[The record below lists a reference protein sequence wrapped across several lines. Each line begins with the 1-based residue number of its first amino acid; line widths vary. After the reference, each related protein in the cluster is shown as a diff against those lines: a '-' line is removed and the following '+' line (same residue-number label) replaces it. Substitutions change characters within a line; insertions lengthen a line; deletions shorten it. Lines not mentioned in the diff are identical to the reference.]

1 MDIPEPFVGIIQM
14 QYKASTLSNTEE
26 LTNFFNACFK
36 ELIRV
41 LNIHNYQVRAA
52 KTGKM
57 FEYAFWY
64 LIKQKYDFNMERD
77 VELKRA
83 CMSRGGKLD
92 FGVFKKG
99 ETPSENTVICG
110 IEAKGSEPNSSK
122 RPALVRTDTI
132 KKAIANAYLFKKIYP
147 KLPFF
152 IVTNVLPKSGNSKCM
167 MNVAENDIVS
177 KFIDVT
183 NAQDLRQFVDTIKGL
198 Q

>member
-41 LNIHNYQVRAA
+41 LNIHNYQARAA

-57 FEYAFWY
+57 F
-64 LIKQKYDFNMERD
+64 
-77 VELKRA
+77 
-83 CMSRGGKLD
+83 D

-99 ETPSENTVICG
+99 KTPSEDTVICG
-110 IEAKGSEPNSSK
+110 IEAKGSDPNSSK

-132 KKAIANAYLFKKIYP
+132 KKAIANAYLFKKIHP

>member
-1 MDIPEPFVGIIQM
+1 MNIPQPFAGIIQT
-14 QYKASTLSNTEE
+14 QFNASTLSNTEE
-26 LTNFFNACFK
+26 LTNFFNSCFK
-36 ELIRV
+36 ELIHS
-41 LNIHNYQVRAA
+41 LNIHDYQARAA

-57 FEYAFWY
+57 FEYAFY
-64 LIKQKYDFNMERD
+64 HLIKQKYGFNMERD

-110 IEAKGSEPNSSK
+110 IEAKGSDPNSSK

-152 IVTNVLPKSGNSKCM
+152 IVTNVLPRSGNSQCM
-167 MNVAENDIVS
+167 MNVAETDIVT